1 MALAIWITVLA
12 PPENGAQGAARK
24 WDQRFESALLQGR
37 VCEPSVPLGF
47 RDRDIL
53 ELIGKVAVTPCHR
66 MVNAVA

>member
-1 MALAIWITVLA
+1 LQATGRKTAFPA
-12 PPENGAQGAARK
+12 PNKKLQHNPKQPLDRK
-24 WDQRFESALLQGR
+24 SPIQ